1 MIFAFLVLALALVEG
16 NEETTTSRYE
26 RCNVDVWL
34 GYFEIYPKEL
44 LEAHYALTD
53 ELLDNGCPDLQRM
66 KKNFEDYLE
75 DCLKPGDA
83 VFPFYAYDGK
93 YIEELCN
100 KNSVIRANYVRH
112 AECYRGLENAFKRC
126 EDNATGQYERYRES
140 GGHIDSTY
148 SDYQRM
154 CIRSAFSYVCDATE
168 IAATCGEQA
177 YRDFFELG
185 KLRDSTKGIRY
196 FCSAYDFERELNTG
210 FFAQLQI
217 NENQRQEYNEVL
229 DYLKTPFVWE
239 FFKQ

>member
-1 MIFAFLVLALALVEG
+1 MIFAFLVIAFALAEG
-16 NEETTTSRYE
+16 NEEMKISRNE
-26 RCNVDVWL
+26 RCNVGVWL
-34 GYFEIYPKEL
+34 KYYKIYPKEIL
-44 LEAHYALTD
+44 DANYALTD
-53 ELLDNGCPDLQRM
+53 EILDRGCPELLRM
-66 KKNFEDYLE
+66 TKSFEDYME
-75 DCLKPGDA
+75 DCLRPGEPT
-83 VFPFYAYDGK
+83 FPFYAHEGNYNK
-93 YIEELCN
+93 EICN
-100 KNSVIRANYVRH
+100 KESVLRANYVRH

-126 EDNATGQYERYRES
+126 QENATGQYEHYRES
-140 GGHIDSTY
+140 GGHMDSTY

-154 CIRSAFSYVCDATE
+154 CIGSAFIFVCQTTE

-185 KLRDSTKGIRY
+185 KVRDSTKGIRY

-229 DYLKTPFVWE
+229 DYLKQQFIWE